1 MWDFNVV
8 SMLSTRPVSLSSF
21 EFTTRTPIA
30 ATTDPPAAQV
40 SKKVSIA
47 KPCYH
52 ATG

>member
-1 MWDFNVV
+1 MWDVNVV

-21 EFTTRTPIA
+21 EFTTGTPIA
-30 ATTDPPAAQV
+30 ATTDPTAAQV

-47 KPCYH
+47 RPRYH